1 MGSVIAE
8 VLETKGREVHT
19 TRPGTRL
26 ADAVAALDQHGVGAL
41 VVVGQARDV
50 VGVLSERDVVRR
62 LAAEGPAVLDRPV
75 EDVMTAPVTTCAP
88 EATIEELMVVMTQRR
103 IRHLPVVVDGELVG
117 IVSIGDVVKRRLDEL
132 RATAD
137 HLADYVA
144 GSY

>member
-1 MGSVIAE
+1 MPIAIAE
-8 VLETKGREVHT
+8 VLEAKGREVHT

-26 ADAVAALDQHGVGAL
+26 SDAVAALDQHRIGAL
-41 VVVGQARDV
+41 VVVDGPGEV
-50 VGVLSERDVVRR
+50 VGVLSERDVVHR

-88 EATIEELMVVMTQRR
+88 TATIEELMVVMTERR
-103 IRHLPVVVDGELVG
+103 FRHLPVVVDGQLVG

-132 RATAD
+132 RETAD
-137 HLADYVA
+137 HLADYVT